1 MQDSVDASLASQH
14 SPADS
19 RGEREATSYMHGE
32 LNKSRDKSVHEMMT
46 RVIHVAS
53 HVSSEDD
60 DAEQIFFSF
69 FYHVFLFRVAT
80 YAKIMGTSLLLLLS
94 VCPGSSLIPGFVSL
108 LVSSLLG
115 WQYWKDNIKWPQL
128 LL

>member
-46 RVIHVAS
+46 MVIHVAS

-60 DAEQIFFSF
+60 DAEQIFFPSSSTMCSF
-69 FYHVFLFRVAT
+69 FEWLHMLR
-80 YAKIMGTSLLLLLS
+80 
-94 VCPGSSLIPGFVSL
+94 
-108 LVSSLLG
+108 
-115 WQYWKDNIKWPQL
+115 
-128 LL
+128 

>member
-1 MQDSVDASLASQH
+1 MLSWTGDNVMQDSVDASLASQH

-46 RVIHVAS
+46 MVIHVAS

-60 DAEQIFFSF
+60 DAEQIFF
-69 FYHVFLFRVAT
+69 
-80 YAKIMGTSLLLLLS
+80 LLLLPC
-94 VCPGSSLIPGFVSL
+94 VPFSSGYIC
-108 LVSSLLG
+108 
-115 WQYWKDNIKWPQL
+115 
-128 LL
+128 